1 MKRVHRPVPRVVR
14 VTLGGESLADF
25 DQPRPGGHVKAAF
38 GWDGER
44 PTMRTYTPR
53 RFDAQQ
59 RELDIEF
66 VLHGAGVASDWA
78 ASAEVGDRL
87 TIFGPGGRYEPQAR
101 SGVFVVVVDETA
113 MPAAGT
119 VIESLPAGTRIIAIC
134 EVEDPSDERP
144 LSQTVEVA
152 PRWLHRSTHHGEP
165 SALLS
170 TAVAEL
176 PPEIDADWFVACE
189 ATAVRAV
196 RRHLLEDRGVDPERV
211 QTRGYWRRGQSDYP
225 DHDYGED

>member
-1 MKRVHRPVPRVVR
+1 M
-14 VTLGGESLADF
+14 
-25 DQPRPGGHVKAAF
+25 
-38 GWDGER
+38 
-44 PTMRTYTPR
+44 
-53 RFDAQQ
+53 
-59 RELDIEF
+59 
-66 VLHGAGVASDWA
+66 
-78 ASAEVGDRL
+78 
-87 TIFGPGGRYEPQAR
+87 
-101 SGVFVVVVDETA
+101 
-113 MPAAGT
+113 
-119 VIESLPAGTRIIAIC
+119 
-134 EVEDPSDERP
+134 EDPSDERP

-152 PRWLHRSTHHGEP
+152 PRWLDRSTHHGEP